1 MSILSYHVGAEPGGS
16 GSGRAGDGDMA
27 MLREL
32 GSKNGNRT
40 ENKKENVAS
49 ERKAREKEKRNGAIT
64 RFIELMSKAPH
75 QRGCW
80 LSSSANTN
88 ELIVSS
94 LVSHHR
100 PT

>member
-16 GSGRAGDGDMA
+16 GSGRAGDGDVA

-49 ERKAREKEKRNGAIT
+49 ERKAREKE
-64 RFIELMSKAPH
+64 MAPLL
-75 QRGCW
+75 
-80 LSSSANTN
+80 LSSLNLCPRRHISAGAG
-88 ELIVSS
+88 
-94 LVSHHR
+94 
-100 PT
+100 